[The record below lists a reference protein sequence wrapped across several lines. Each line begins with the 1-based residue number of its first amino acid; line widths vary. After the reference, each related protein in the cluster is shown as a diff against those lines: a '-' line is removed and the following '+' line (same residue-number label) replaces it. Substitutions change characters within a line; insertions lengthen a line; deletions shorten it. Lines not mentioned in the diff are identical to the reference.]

1 MAIVDG
7 KRGGEGWVEEVA
19 GSGRDEEVGYGRREC
34 GAADEVRCAFFVGGC
49 VEAMN
54 YCT

>member
-7 KRGGEGWVEEVA
+7 KRWGKDWVEEVA

-34 GAADEVRCAFFVGGC
+34 RAADEVRCSFFVGDC
-49 VEAMN
+49 VKTMN
-54 YCT
+54 D